1 LAPTTTTTT
10 TPHCQNKKL
19 RYTLTKFILRK
30 EVFSFENLFT
40 KYRQMNSGP
49 PLYGVI
55 IIIIIIQKIS
65 IKDQR
70 KKSISYIDVNAL
82 FK

>member
-19 RYTLTKFILRK
+19 RYTLTKFIPRK

-49 PLYGVI
+49 PLYGNYYYYYSKNQLKIKEKKYI
-55 IIIIIIQKIS
+55 I
-65 IKDQR
+65 
-70 KKSISYIDVNAL
+70 Y
-82 FK
+82 